1 MINIPFIIKKK
12 NPESEISENIDPEIK
27 KNLDSASWKY
37 FCDGN
42 YLKKFA
48 LLYNQVDTIYS

>member
-27 KNLDSASWKY
+27 RKIQILQV
-37 FCDGN
+37 GN
-42 YLKKFA
+42 IF
-48 LLYNQVDTIYS
+48 VMVII